1 MRDGMSAAG
10 EDGMPKK
17 TDIDPITLDSVHGGF
32 VNRFPVAAAFARP
45 FVRGL
50 GGNVR
55 FWRSGNG
62 FRGQRLFGGGGGGGE

>member
-1 MRDGMSAAG
+1 
-10 EDGMPKK
+10 MPKK

-45 FVRGL
+45 FVRGI

-62 FRGQRLFGGGGGGGE
+62 YRGQRLFGGGNSSGGGGE